1 MVNSISVVLFIVLL
15 AVAAFSAAMGSYYY
29 STLSESLKQKAE
41 NAISSFDYY
50 RTEAEYYDNARVVVA
65 GEPNSDK
72 LEVEYLDAD
81 GQIRFSS
88 SDLTAFR
95 SPGTPD
101 IAEAIS
107 MKRTKVWIGAD
118 PSTGEH
124 IMAAS
129 SPLMIDG
136 EVVGVMR
143 YVTSLNKVDKQII
156 IIVAIALGIGMVH
169 QHFMLTPVMTVAEN
183 VVIGSEPVRGVFFD
197 RKKAE
202 AQVAAMID
210 EYNFHISAT
219 AKVETLSVGEQQ
231 RVEILK
237 ALYRGADLL
246 ILDEPTAVLTPQEV
260 EDLFRVMRQLKAAG
274 KSIIIITHKLKE
286 TMEIADRVSVLRQGK
301 MIESGVPVA
310 GTTMNELAQMM
321 VGRDVELSVTRR
333 AEQVGEENFSVRGLS
348 LTERGVPIL
357 RDVCL
362 SLRKGE
368 ILGIAGIEG
377 NGQTELIEVL
387 TGLRRPDHMELFKD
401 GKPLSG
407 NAAAFLAA
415 GVGHVP
421 EDRMT
426 RGLVLEMS
434 IEDNLI
440 LGYHRRPALRLAS
453 AIRRFAEQERTEFA
467 IKAPNVQ
474 ERCSALSGG
483 NQQKVVIARV
493 FSENPDVI
501 IVAQP
506 TRGVDVGAMEYIHH
520 RLLDLRDG
528 GKSILLISADLDE
541 VRSLSDRLAVIYGGR
556 IVAEGKPDTWSDME
570 IGLLMTGGS
579 LAPEKEGTA

>member
-1 MVNSISVVLFIVLL
+1 MRGIVKQYPLVRAIDGADFTVEQGEIHSLL
-15 AVAAFSAAMGSYYY
+15 GENGAGK
-29 STLSESLKQKAE
+29 STLMKIL
-41 NAISSFDYY
+41 YGM
-50 RTEAEYYDNARVVVA
+50 TTPTA
-65 GEPNSDK
+65 GEVRVFGKP
-72 LEVEYLDAD
+72 V
-81 GQIRFSS
+81 
-88 SDLTAFR
+88 
-95 SPGTPD
+95 
-101 IAEAIS
+101 AIT
-107 MKRTKVWIGAD
+107 RPA
-118 PSTGEH
+118 
-124 IMAAS
+124 
-129 SPLMIDG
+129 
-136 EVVGVMR
+136 
-143 YVTSLNKVDKQII
+143 Q
-156 IIVAIALGIGMVH
+156 AIALGIGMVH

-348 LTERGVPIL
+348 LTERGVPLL

-440 LGYHRRPALRLAS
+440 LGYHRRPAFARRGLRLAS
-453 AIRRFAEQERTEFA
+453 AIRKFAEQERTEFA

-520 RLLDLRDG
+520 RLLDLRDS

>member
-1 MVNSISVVLFIVLL
+1 MALL
-15 AVAAFSAAMGSYYY
+15 EMQQICKAFSGVYANDHVDLTVEKGEIHALLGENGAGKTTLMNILFGIY
-29 STLSESLKQKAE
+29 SADSGQILWK
-41 NAISSFDYY
+41 
-50 RTEAEYYDNARVVVA
+50 
-65 GEPNSDK
+65 GEP
-72 LEVEYLDAD
+72 V
-81 GQIRFSS
+81 RF
-88 SDLTAFR
+88 A
-95 SPGTPD
+95 SPKD
-101 IAEAIS
+101 
-107 MKRTKVWIGAD
+107 
-118 PSTGEH
+118 
-124 IMAAS
+124 
-129 SPLMIDG
+129 
-136 EVVGVMR
+136 
-143 YVTSLNKVDKQII
+143 
-156 IIVAIALGIGMVH
+156 AIAAGIGMVQ
-169 QHFMLTPVMTVAEN
+169 QHFSLVRKMTVLDN
-183 VVIGSEPVRGVFFD
+183 IILNLRDNRFVLD
-197 RKKAE
+197 RKQARQRVCALAE
-202 AQVAAMID
+202 KYGLTVDPDAQVG
-210 EYNFHISAT
+210 S
-219 AKVETLSVGEQQ
+219 LSVGEQQ

-440 LGYHRRPALRLAS
+440 LGYHRRPAFARRGLRLAS

-467 IKAPNVQ
+467 IKAPNLQ

>member
-1 MVNSISVVLFIVLL
+1 MNVVEMHGICKYFGNFCANKNIEFTLKQGEVHALL
-15 AVAAFSAAMGSYYY
+15 GENGAGK
-29 STLSESLKQKAE
+29 STLMNILYGLYAHDE
-41 NAISSFDYY
+41 
-50 RTEAEYYDNARVVVA
+50 
-65 GEPNSDK
+65 
-72 LEVEYLDAD
+72 
-81 GQIRFSS
+81 GQI
-88 SDLTAFR
+88 L
-95 SPGTPD
+95 
-101 IAEAIS
+101 IN
-107 MKRTKVWIGAD
+107 
-118 PSTGEH
+118 GEEVH
-124 IMAAS
+124 MS
-129 SPLMIDG
+129 SP
-136 EVVGVMR
+136 
-143 YVTSLNKVDKQII
+143 S
-156 IIVAIALGIGMVH
+156 VAIQHGIGMVH

-440 LGYHRRPALRLAS
+440 LGYHRRPAFARRGLRLAS

-467 IKAPNVQ
+467 IKAPNLQ

>member
-1 MVNSISVVLFIVLL
+1 MRGIVKQYPLVRAIDGADFTVEQGEIHSLL
-15 AVAAFSAAMGSYYY
+15 GENGAGK
-29 STLSESLKQKAE
+29 STLMKIL
-41 NAISSFDYY
+41 YGM
-50 RTEAEYYDNARVVVA
+50 TTPTA
-65 GEPNSDK
+65 GEVRVFGKP
-72 LEVEYLDAD
+72 
-81 GQIRFSS
+81 
-88 SDLTAFR
+88 
-95 SPGTPD
+95 
-101 IAEAIS
+101 
-107 MKRTKVWIGAD
+107 
-118 PSTGEH
+118 
-124 IMAAS
+124 
-129 SPLMIDG
+129 
-136 EVVGVMR
+136 
-143 YVTSLNKVDKQII
+143 
-156 IIVAIALGIGMVH
+156 VAITRPAQAIARGIGMVH

-310 GTTMNELAQMM
+310 GTNMNELAQMM

-348 LTERGVPIL
+348 LTERGVPLL

-440 LGYHRRPALRLAS
+440 LGYHRRPAFARRGLRLAS

>member
-1 MVNSISVVLFIVLL
+1 MRGIVKQYPLVRAIDGADFTVEQGEIHSLL
-15 AVAAFSAAMGSYYY
+15 GENGAGK
-29 STLSESLKQKAE
+29 STLMKIL
-41 NAISSFDYY
+41 YGM
-50 RTEAEYYDNARVVVA
+50 TTPTA
-65 GEPNSDK
+65 GEVRVFGKP
-72 LEVEYLDAD
+72 V
-81 GQIRFSS
+81 
-88 SDLTAFR
+88 
-95 SPGTPD
+95 
-101 IAEAIS
+101 AIT
-107 MKRTKVWIGAD
+107 RPA
-118 PSTGEH
+118 
-124 IMAAS
+124 
-129 SPLMIDG
+129 
-136 EVVGVMR
+136 
-143 YVTSLNKVDKQII
+143 Q
-156 IIVAIALGIGMVH
+156 AIALGIGMVH

-348 LTERGVPIL
+348 LTERGVPLL

-407 NAAAFLAA
+407 NAAAFLSA

-440 LGYHRRPALRLAS
+440 LGYHRRPAFARRGLRLAS

-474 ERCSALSGG
+474 ERCSAQSGG

-520 RLLDLRDG
+520 RLLDLRDS

>member
-1 MVNSISVVLFIVLL
+1 MRGIVKQYPLVRAIDGADFTVEQGEIHSLL
-15 AVAAFSAAMGSYYY
+15 GENGAGK
-29 STLSESLKQKAE
+29 STLMKIL
-41 NAISSFDYY
+41 YGM
-50 RTEAEYYDNARVVVA
+50 TTPTA
-65 GEPNSDK
+65 GEVRVFGKP
-72 LEVEYLDAD
+72 V
-81 GQIRFSS
+81 
-88 SDLTAFR
+88 
-95 SPGTPD
+95 
-101 IAEAIS
+101 AIT
-107 MKRTKVWIGAD
+107 RPA
-118 PSTGEH
+118 
-124 IMAAS
+124 
-129 SPLMIDG
+129 
-136 EVVGVMR
+136 
-143 YVTSLNKVDKQII
+143 Q
-156 IIVAIALGIGMVH
+156 AIALGMVH

-440 LGYHRRPALRLAS
+440 LGYHRRPAVARRGLRLAS

>member
-1 MVNSISVVLFIVLL
+1 MRGIVKQYPLVRAIDGADFTVEQGEIHSLL
-15 AVAAFSAAMGSYYY
+15 GENGAGK
-29 STLSESLKQKAE
+29 STLMKIL
-41 NAISSFDYY
+41 YGM
-50 RTEAEYYDNARVVVA
+50 TPPTA
-65 GEPNSDK
+65 GEVRVFGKP
-72 LEVEYLDAD
+72 V
-81 GQIRFSS
+81 
-88 SDLTAFR
+88 
-95 SPGTPD
+95 
-101 IAEAIS
+101 AIT
-107 MKRTKVWIGAD
+107 RPA
-118 PSTGEH
+118 
-124 IMAAS
+124 
-129 SPLMIDG
+129 
-136 EVVGVMR
+136 
-143 YVTSLNKVDKQII
+143 Q
-156 IIVAIALGIGMVH
+156 AIALGIGMVH
-169 QHFMLTPVMTVAEN
+169 QHFMLTPVMTVEEN

-440 LGYHRRPALRLAS
+440 LGYHRRPAFARRGLRLAS

>member
-1 MVNSISVVLFIVLL
+1 MALL
-15 AVAAFSAAMGSYYY
+15 EMQQICKAFSGVYANDHVDLTVEKGEIHALLGENGAGKTTLMNILFGIY
-29 STLSESLKQKAE
+29 S
-41 NAISSFDYY
+41 
-50 RTEAEYYDNARVVVA
+50 
-65 GEPNSDK
+65 
-72 LEVEYLDAD
+72 AD
-81 GQIRFSS
+81 SGQILWKGQPVRF
-88 SDLTAFR
+88 A
-95 SPGTPD
+95 SPKD
-101 IAEAIS
+101 
-107 MKRTKVWIGAD
+107 
-118 PSTGEH
+118 
-124 IMAAS
+124 
-129 SPLMIDG
+129 
-136 EVVGVMR
+136 
-143 YVTSLNKVDKQII
+143 
-156 IIVAIALGIGMVH
+156 AIAAGIGMVQ
-169 QHFMLTPVMTVAEN
+169 QHFSLVRKMTVLDN
-183 VVIGSEPVRGVFFD
+183 IILNLRDNRFVLD
-197 RKKAE
+197 RKQARQRVCALAE
-202 AQVAAMID
+202 KYGLTVDPDAQVG
-210 EYNFHISAT
+210 N
-219 AKVETLSVGEQQ
+219 LSVGEQQ

-440 LGYHRRPALRLAS
+440 LGYHRRPAFARRGLRLAS

>member
-1 MVNSISVVLFIVLL
+1 MRGIVKQYPLVRAIDGADFTVEQGEIHSLL
-15 AVAAFSAAMGSYYY
+15 GENGAGK
-29 STLSESLKQKAE
+29 STLMKIL
-41 NAISSFDYY
+41 YGM
-50 RTEAEYYDNARVVVA
+50 TTPTA
-65 GEPNSDK
+65 GEVRVFGKP
-72 LEVEYLDAD
+72 V
-81 GQIRFSS
+81 
-88 SDLTAFR
+88 
-95 SPGTPD
+95 
-101 IAEAIS
+101 AIT
-107 MKRTKVWIGAD
+107 RPA
-118 PSTGEH
+118 
-124 IMAAS
+124 
-129 SPLMIDG
+129 
-136 EVVGVMR
+136 
-143 YVTSLNKVDKQII
+143 Q
-156 IIVAIALGIGMVH
+156 AIALGIGMVH

-440 LGYHRRPALRLAS
+440 LGYHRRPAFARRGLRLAS

-501 IVAQP
+501 NVAQP

>member
-1 MVNSISVVLFIVLL
+1 MRGIVKQYPLVRAIDGADFTVEQGEIHSLL
-15 AVAAFSAAMGSYYY
+15 GENGAGK
-29 STLSESLKQKAE
+29 STLMKIL
-41 NAISSFDYY
+41 YGM
-50 RTEAEYYDNARVVVA
+50 TTPTA
-65 GEPNSDK
+65 GEVRVFGKP
-72 LEVEYLDAD
+72 V
-81 GQIRFSS
+81 
-88 SDLTAFR
+88 
-95 SPGTPD
+95 
-101 IAEAIS
+101 AIT
-107 MKRTKVWIGAD
+107 RPA
-118 PSTGEH
+118 
-124 IMAAS
+124 
-129 SPLMIDG
+129 
-136 EVVGVMR
+136 
-143 YVTSLNKVDKQII
+143 Q
-156 IIVAIALGIGMVH
+156 AIALGIGMVH

-401 GKPLSG
+401 GKTLSG

-440 LGYHRRPALRLAS
+440 LGYHRRPAFARRGLRLAS

-467 IKAPNVQ
+467 IKAPNLQ

>member
-1 MVNSISVVLFIVLL
+1 MRGIVKQYPLVRAIDGADFTVEQGEIHSLL
-15 AVAAFSAAMGSYYY
+15 GENGAGK
-29 STLSESLKQKAE
+29 STLMKIL
-41 NAISSFDYY
+41 YGM
-50 RTEAEYYDNARVVVA
+50 TTPTA
-65 GEPNSDK
+65 GEVRVFGKP
-72 LEVEYLDAD
+72 V
-81 GQIRFSS
+81 
-88 SDLTAFR
+88 
-95 SPGTPD
+95 
-101 IAEAIS
+101 AIT
-107 MKRTKVWIGAD
+107 RPA
-118 PSTGEH
+118 
-124 IMAAS
+124 
-129 SPLMIDG
+129 
-136 EVVGVMR
+136 
-143 YVTSLNKVDKQII
+143 Q
-156 IIVAIALGIGMVH
+156 AIALGIGMVH

-197 RKKAE
+197 RKKAD

-440 LGYHRRPALRLAS
+440 LGYHRRPAFARRGLRLAS

-467 IKAPNVQ
+467 IKAPNLQ

>member
-1 MVNSISVVLFIVLL
+1 MRGIVKQYPLVRAIDGADFTVEQGEIHSLL
-15 AVAAFSAAMGSYYY
+15 GENGAGK
-29 STLSESLKQKAE
+29 STLMKIL
-41 NAISSFDYY
+41 YGM
-50 RTEAEYYDNARVVVA
+50 TTPTA
-65 GEPNSDK
+65 GEVRVFGKP
-72 LEVEYLDAD
+72 V
-81 GQIRFSS
+81 
-88 SDLTAFR
+88 
-95 SPGTPD
+95 
-101 IAEAIS
+101 AIT
-107 MKRTKVWIGAD
+107 RPA
-118 PSTGEH
+118 
-124 IMAAS
+124 
-129 SPLMIDG
+129 
-136 EVVGVMR
+136 
-143 YVTSLNKVDKQII
+143 Q
-156 IIVAIALGIGMVH
+156 AIALGIGMVH

-333 AEQVGEENFSVRGLS
+333 AEQVGEENFAVRGLS

-401 GKPLSG
+401 GQPLSG

-440 LGYHRRPALRLAS
+440 LGYHRRPAFARRGLRLAS

-520 RLLDLRDG
+520 RLLDLRDS

-579 LAPEKEGTA
+579 LTEEKEGTA

>member
-1 MVNSISVVLFIVLL
+1 MRGIVKQYPLVRAIDGADFTVEQGEIHSLL
-15 AVAAFSAAMGSYYY
+15 GENGAGK
-29 STLSESLKQKAE
+29 STLMKIL
-41 NAISSFDYY
+41 YGM
-50 RTEAEYYDNARVVVA
+50 TTPTA
-65 GEPNSDK
+65 GEVRVFGKP
-72 LEVEYLDAD
+72 V
-81 GQIRFSS
+81 
-88 SDLTAFR
+88 
-95 SPGTPD
+95 
-101 IAEAIS
+101 AIT
-107 MKRTKVWIGAD
+107 RPA
-118 PSTGEH
+118 
-124 IMAAS
+124 
-129 SPLMIDG
+129 
-136 EVVGVMR
+136 
-143 YVTSLNKVDKQII
+143 Q
-156 IIVAIALGIGMVH
+156 AIALGIGMVH

-310 GTTMNELAQMM
+310 GTNMNELAQMM

-407 NAAAFLAA
+407 NAAAFLSA

-440 LGYHRRPALRLAS
+440 LGYHRRPAFARRGLRLAS

-579 LAPEKEGTA
+579 LTQEKEGTA

>member
-1 MVNSISVVLFIVLL
+1 MALL
-15 AVAAFSAAMGSYYY
+15 EMQQICKAFSGVYANDHVDLMVEKGEIHALLGENGAGKTTLMNILFGIY
-29 STLSESLKQKAE
+29 SADSGQILWK
-41 NAISSFDYY
+41 
-50 RTEAEYYDNARVVVA
+50 
-65 GEPNSDK
+65 GEP
-72 LEVEYLDAD
+72 V
-81 GQIRFSS
+81 RF
-88 SDLTAFR
+88 A
-95 SPGTPD
+95 SPKD
-101 IAEAIS
+101 
-107 MKRTKVWIGAD
+107 
-118 PSTGEH
+118 
-124 IMAAS
+124 
-129 SPLMIDG
+129 
-136 EVVGVMR
+136 
-143 YVTSLNKVDKQII
+143 
-156 IIVAIALGIGMVH
+156 AIAAGIGMVQ
-169 QHFMLTPVMTVAEN
+169 QHFSLVRKMTVLDN
-183 VVIGSEPVRGVFFD
+183 IILNLRDNRFVLD
-197 RKKAE
+197 RKQARQRVCALAE
-202 AQVAAMID
+202 KYGLTVDPDAQVG
-210 EYNFHISAT
+210 S
-219 AKVETLSVGEQQ
+219 LSVGEQQ

-440 LGYHRRPALRLAS
+440 LGYHRRPAFARRGLRLAS

>member
-1 MVNSISVVLFIVLL
+1 MRGIVKQYPLVRAIDGADFTVEQGEIHSLL
-15 AVAAFSAAMGSYYY
+15 GENGAGK
-29 STLSESLKQKAE
+29 STLMKIL
-41 NAISSFDYY
+41 YGM
-50 RTEAEYYDNARVVVA
+50 TTPTA
-65 GEPNSDK
+65 GEVRVFGKP
-72 LEVEYLDAD
+72 V
-81 GQIRFSS
+81 
-88 SDLTAFR
+88 
-95 SPGTPD
+95 
-101 IAEAIS
+101 AIT
-107 MKRTKVWIGAD
+107 RPA
-118 PSTGEH
+118 
-124 IMAAS
+124 
-129 SPLMIDG
+129 
-136 EVVGVMR
+136 
-143 YVTSLNKVDKQII
+143 Q
-156 IIVAIALGIGMVH
+156 AIALGIGMVH

-440 LGYHRRPALRLAS
+440 LGYHRRPAFARRGLRLAS

-467 IKAPNVQ
+467 LKAPNLQ

>member
-1 MVNSISVVLFIVLL
+1 MAEDFVIEMLHITKEFPGIKANDDITLQLRKGEVHALLGENGAGKSTLMSVLFGL
-15 AVAAFSAAMGSYYY
+15 Y
-29 STLSESLKQKAE
+29 QP
-41 NAISSFDYY
+41 
-50 RTEAEYYDNARVVVA
+50 EA
-65 GEPNSDK
+65 
-72 LEVEYLDAD
+72 
-81 GQIRFSS
+81 GQIRKN
-88 SDLTAFR
+88 
-95 SPGTPD
+95 G
-101 IAEAIS
+101 
-107 MKRTKVWIGAD
+107 K
-118 PSTGEH
+118 
-124 IMAAS
+124 
-129 SPLMIDG
+129 
-136 EVVGVMR
+136 EVVI
-143 YVTSLNKVDKQII
+143 SNPND
-156 IIVAIALGIGMVH
+156 ANALGIGMVH

-440 LGYHRRPALRLAS
+440 LGYHRRPAFARRGLRLAS

>member
-1 MVNSISVVLFIVLL
+1 MNAVEMRGIVKQYPLVRAIDGADFTVEQGEIHSLL
-15 AVAAFSAAMGSYYY
+15 GENGAGK
-29 STLSESLKQKAE
+29 STLMKIL
-41 NAISSFDYY
+41 YGM
-50 RTEAEYYDNARVVVA
+50 TPPTA
-65 GEPNSDK
+65 GEVRVFGKP
-72 LEVEYLDAD
+72 V
-81 GQIRFSS
+81 
-88 SDLTAFR
+88 
-95 SPGTPD
+95 
-101 IAEAIS
+101 AIT
-107 MKRTKVWIGAD
+107 RPA
-118 PSTGEH
+118 
-124 IMAAS
+124 
-129 SPLMIDG
+129 
-136 EVVGVMR
+136 
-143 YVTSLNKVDKQII
+143 Q
-156 IIVAIALGIGMVH
+156 AIALGIGMVH

-310 GTTMNELAQMM
+310 GTTMKELAQMM

-440 LGYHRRPALRLAS
+440 LGYHRRPAFARRGLRLAS
-453 AIRRFAEQERTEFA
+453 AIRKFAEQERTEFA

>member
-1 MVNSISVVLFIVLL
+1 MRGIV
-15 AVAAFSAAMGSYYY
+15 
-29 STLSESLKQKAE
+29 KQYPLVR
-41 NAISSFDYY
+41 AID
-50 RTEAEYYDNARVVVA
+50 
-65 GEPNSDK
+65 
-72 LEVEYLDAD
+72 
-81 GQIRFSS
+81 
-88 SDLTAFR
+88 
-95 SPGTPD
+95 
-101 IAEAIS
+101 
-107 MKRTKVWIGAD
+107 GAD
-118 PSTGEH
+118 FTVEQGEIH
-124 IMAAS
+124 SLLGENGAGK
-129 SPLMIDG
+129 SPLMKILYGMTTPTAG
-136 EVVGVMR
+136 EVRVFGKPVAITR
-143 YVTSLNKVDKQII
+143 PAQ
-156 IIVAIALGIGMVH
+156 AIALGIGMVH

-348 LTERGVPIL
+348 LTERGVPLL

-407 NAAAFLAA
+407 NAAAFLSA

-440 LGYHRRPALRLAS
+440 LGYHRRPAFARRGLRLAS
-453 AIRRFAEQERTEFA
+453 AIRKFAEQERTEFA

-520 RLLDLRDG
+520 RLLDLRDS

>member
-1 MVNSISVVLFIVLL
+1 MRGIVKQYPLVRAIDGADFTVEQGEIHSLL
-15 AVAAFSAAMGSYYY
+15 GENGAGK
-29 STLSESLKQKAE
+29 STLMKIL
-41 NAISSFDYY
+41 YGM
-50 RTEAEYYDNARVVVA
+50 TTPTA
-65 GEPNSDK
+65 GEVRVFGKP
-72 LEVEYLDAD
+72 V
-81 GQIRFSS
+81 
-88 SDLTAFR
+88 
-95 SPGTPD
+95 
-101 IAEAIS
+101 AIT
-107 MKRTKVWIGAD
+107 RPA
-118 PSTGEH
+118 
-124 IMAAS
+124 
-129 SPLMIDG
+129 
-136 EVVGVMR
+136 
-143 YVTSLNKVDKQII
+143 Q
-156 IIVAIALGIGMVH
+156 AIALGIGMVH

-237 ALYRGADLL
+237 ALYREADLL

-440 LGYHRRPALRLAS
+440 LGYHRRPAFARRGLRLAS

-467 IKAPNVQ
+467 IKAPNLQ

>member
-1 MVNSISVVLFIVLL
+1 MRGIVKQYPLVRAIDGADFTVEQGEIHSLL
-15 AVAAFSAAMGSYYY
+15 GENGAGK
-29 STLSESLKQKAE
+29 STLMKIL
-41 NAISSFDYY
+41 YGM
-50 RTEAEYYDNARVVVA
+50 TTPTA
-65 GEPNSDK
+65 GEVRVFGKP
-72 LEVEYLDAD
+72 V
-81 GQIRFSS
+81 
-88 SDLTAFR
+88 
-95 SPGTPD
+95 
-101 IAEAIS
+101 AIT
-107 MKRTKVWIGAD
+107 RPA
-118 PSTGEH
+118 
-124 IMAAS
+124 
-129 SPLMIDG
+129 
-136 EVVGVMR
+136 
-143 YVTSLNKVDKQII
+143 Q
-156 IIVAIALGIGMVH
+156 AIALGIGMVH

-333 AEQVGEENFSVRGLS
+333 AEQVG
-348 LTERGVPIL
+348 
-357 RDVCL
+357 
-362 SLRKGE
+362 GE

-440 LGYHRRPALRLAS
+440 LGYHRRPAFARRGLRLAS

>member
-1 MVNSISVVLFIVLL
+1 MAEDFVIEMLHITKEFPGIKANDDITLQLRKGEVHALLGENGAGKSTLMSVLFGLYQPEAGKILKNGKEV
-15 AVAAFSAAMGSYYY
+15 AVR
-29 STLSESLKQKAE
+29 
-41 NAISSFDYY
+41 N
-50 RTEAEYYDNARVVVA
+50 
-65 GEPNSDK
+65 PN
-72 LEVEYLDAD
+72 DA
-81 GQIRFSS
+81 
-88 SDLTAFR
+88 
-95 SPGTPD
+95 
-101 IAEAIS
+101 
-107 MKRTKVWIGAD
+107 
-118 PSTGEH
+118 
-124 IMAAS
+124 
-129 SPLMIDG
+129 
-136 EVVGVMR
+136 
-143 YVTSLNKVDKQII
+143 N
-156 IIVAIALGIGMVH
+156 ALGIGMVH

-440 LGYHRRPALRLAS
+440 LGYHRRPAFARRGLRLAS

>member
-1 MVNSISVVLFIVLL
+1 MRGIVKQYPLVRAIDGADFTVEQGEIHSLL
-15 AVAAFSAAMGSYYY
+15 GENGAGK
-29 STLSESLKQKAE
+29 STLMKIL
-41 NAISSFDYY
+41 YGM
-50 RTEAEYYDNARVVVA
+50 TTPTA
-65 GEPNSDK
+65 GEVRVFGKP
-72 LEVEYLDAD
+72 V
-81 GQIRFSS
+81 
-88 SDLTAFR
+88 
-95 SPGTPD
+95 
-101 IAEAIS
+101 AIT
-107 MKRTKVWIGAD
+107 RPA
-118 PSTGEH
+118 
-124 IMAAS
+124 
-129 SPLMIDG
+129 
-136 EVVGVMR
+136 
-143 YVTSLNKVDKQII
+143 Q
-156 IIVAIALGIGMVH
+156 AIALGIGMVH

-440 LGYHRRPALRLAS
+440 LGYHRRPAFARRGLRLSS

-467 IKAPNVQ
+467 IKAPNLQ

>member
-1 MVNSISVVLFIVLL
+1 MRGIVKQYPLVRAIDGADFTVEQGEIHSLL
-15 AVAAFSAAMGSYYY
+15 GENGAGK
-29 STLSESLKQKAE
+29 STLVKIL
-41 NAISSFDYY
+41 YGM
-50 RTEAEYYDNARVVVA
+50 TTPTA
-65 GEPNSDK
+65 GEVRVFGKP
-72 LEVEYLDAD
+72 V
-81 GQIRFSS
+81 
-88 SDLTAFR
+88 
-95 SPGTPD
+95 
-101 IAEAIS
+101 AIT
-107 MKRTKVWIGAD
+107 RPA
-118 PSTGEH
+118 
-124 IMAAS
+124 
-129 SPLMIDG
+129 
-136 EVVGVMR
+136 
-143 YVTSLNKVDKQII
+143 Q
-156 IIVAIALGIGMVH
+156 AIALGIGMVH

-440 LGYHRRPALRLAS
+440 LGYHRRPAFARRGLRLAS

-467 IKAPNVQ
+467 IKAPNLQ

>member
-1 MVNSISVVLFIVLL
+1 MRGIVKQYPLVRAIDGADFTVEQGEIHSLL
-15 AVAAFSAAMGSYYY
+15 GENGAGK
-29 STLSESLKQKAE
+29 STLMKIL
-41 NAISSFDYY
+41 YGM
-50 RTEAEYYDNARVVVA
+50 TTPTA
-65 GEPNSDK
+65 GEVRVFGKP
-72 LEVEYLDAD
+72 V
-81 GQIRFSS
+81 
-88 SDLTAFR
+88 
-95 SPGTPD
+95 
-101 IAEAIS
+101 AIT
-107 MKRTKVWIGAD
+107 RPA
-118 PSTGEH
+118 
-124 IMAAS
+124 
-129 SPLMIDG
+129 
-136 EVVGVMR
+136 
-143 YVTSLNKVDKQII
+143 Q
-156 IIVAIALGIGMVH
+156 AIALGIGMVH

-440 LGYHRRPALRLAS
+440 LGYHRRPAFARRGLRLAS
-453 AIRRFAEQERTEFA
+453 AIRRFAEQERTG
-467 IKAPNVQ
+467 
-474 ERCSALSGG
+474 ALSGG

>member
-1 MVNSISVVLFIVLL
+1 MRGIVKQYPLVRAIDGADFTVEQGEIHSLL
-15 AVAAFSAAMGSYYY
+15 GENGAGK
-29 STLSESLKQKAE
+29 STLMKIL
-41 NAISSFDYY
+41 YGM
-50 RTEAEYYDNARVVVA
+50 TTPTA
-65 GEPNSDK
+65 GEVRVFGKP
-72 LEVEYLDAD
+72 V
-81 GQIRFSS
+81 
-88 SDLTAFR
+88 
-95 SPGTPD
+95 
-101 IAEAIS
+101 AIT
-107 MKRTKVWIGAD
+107 RPA
-118 PSTGEH
+118 
-124 IMAAS
+124 
-129 SPLMIDG
+129 
-136 EVVGVMR
+136 
-143 YVTSLNKVDKQII
+143 Q
-156 IIVAIALGIGMVH
+156 AIALGIGMVH

-440 LGYHRRPALRLAS
+440 LGYHRRPAFARRGLRLAS
-453 AIRRFAEQERTEFA
+453 ANPRFAEQERTEFA
-467 IKAPNVQ
+467 LKAPNLQ

>member
-1 MVNSISVVLFIVLL
+1 MRGIVKQYPLVRAIDGADFTVEQGEIHSLL
-15 AVAAFSAAMGSYYY
+15 GENGAGK
-29 STLSESLKQKAE
+29 STLMKIL
-41 NAISSFDYY
+41 YGM
-50 RTEAEYYDNARVVVA
+50 TTPTA
-65 GEPNSDK
+65 GEVRVFGKP
-72 LEVEYLDAD
+72 V
-81 GQIRFSS
+81 
-88 SDLTAFR
+88 
-95 SPGTPD
+95 
-101 IAEAIS
+101 AIT
-107 MKRTKVWIGAD
+107 RPA
-118 PSTGEH
+118 
-124 IMAAS
+124 
-129 SPLMIDG
+129 
-136 EVVGVMR
+136 
-143 YVTSLNKVDKQII
+143 Q
-156 IIVAIALGIGMVH
+156 AIALGIGMGH

-440 LGYHRRPALRLAS
+440 LGYHRRPAFARRGLRLAS

-467 IKAPNVQ
+467 IKAPNLQ

>member
-1 MVNSISVVLFIVLL
+1 MRGIVKQYPLVRAIDGADFTVEQGEIHSLL
-15 AVAAFSAAMGSYYY
+15 GENGAGK
-29 STLSESLKQKAE
+29 STLMKIL
-41 NAISSFDYY
+41 YGM
-50 RTEAEYYDNARVVVA
+50 TTPTA
-65 GEPNSDK
+65 GEVRVFGKP
-72 LEVEYLDAD
+72 V
-81 GQIRFSS
+81 
-88 SDLTAFR
+88 
-95 SPGTPD
+95 
-101 IAEAIS
+101 AIT
-107 MKRTKVWIGAD
+107 RPA
-118 PSTGEH
+118 
-124 IMAAS
+124 
-129 SPLMIDG
+129 
-136 EVVGVMR
+136 
-143 YVTSLNKVDKQII
+143 Q
-156 IIVAIALGIGMVH
+156 AIALGIGMVH

-407 NAAAFLAA
+407 NAAACLAA

-440 LGYHRRPALRLAS
+440 LGYHRRPAFARRGLRLAS

>member
-1 MVNSISVVLFIVLL
+1 MRGIVKQYPLVRAIDGADFTVEQGEIHSLL
-15 AVAAFSAAMGSYYY
+15 GENGAGK
-29 STLSESLKQKAE
+29 STLMKIL
-41 NAISSFDYY
+41 YGM
-50 RTEAEYYDNARVVVA
+50 TTPTA
-65 GEPNSDK
+65 GEVRVFGKP
-72 LEVEYLDAD
+72 V
-81 GQIRFSS
+81 
-88 SDLTAFR
+88 
-95 SPGTPD
+95 
-101 IAEAIS
+101 AIT
-107 MKRTKVWIGAD
+107 RPA
-118 PSTGEH
+118 
-124 IMAAS
+124 
-129 SPLMIDG
+129 
-136 EVVGVMR
+136 
-143 YVTSLNKVDKQII
+143 Q
-156 IIVAIALGIGMVH
+156 AIALGIGMVH

-440 LGYHRRPALRLAS
+440 LGYHRRPAFARRGLRLAS

>member
-1 MVNSISVVLFIVLL
+1 MRGIVKQYPLVRAIDGADFTVEQGEIHSLL
-15 AVAAFSAAMGSYYY
+15 GENGAGK
-29 STLSESLKQKAE
+29 STLMKIL
-41 NAISSFDYY
+41 YGM
-50 RTEAEYYDNARVVVA
+50 TTPTA
-65 GEPNSDK
+65 GEVRVFGKP
-72 LEVEYLDAD
+72 V
-81 GQIRFSS
+81 
-88 SDLTAFR
+88 
-95 SPGTPD
+95 
-101 IAEAIS
+101 AIT
-107 MKRTKVWIGAD
+107 RPA
-118 PSTGEH
+118 
-124 IMAAS
+124 
-129 SPLMIDG
+129 
-136 EVVGVMR
+136 
-143 YVTSLNKVDKQII
+143 Q
-156 IIVAIALGIGMVH
+156 AIALGIGMVH

-440 LGYHRRPALRLAS
+440 LGYHRRPASARRGLRLAS

-467 IKAPNVQ
+467 IKAPNLQ

>member
-1 MVNSISVVLFIVLL
+1 MRGIVKQYPLVRAIDGDDFTVEQGEIHSLL
-15 AVAAFSAAMGSYYY
+15 GENGAGK
-29 STLSESLKQKAE
+29 STLMKILYGMTTS
-41 NAISSFDYY
+41 
-50 RTEAEYYDNARVVVA
+50 TA
-65 GEPNSDK
+65 GEVRVFGKP
-72 LEVEYLDAD
+72 V
-81 GQIRFSS
+81 
-88 SDLTAFR
+88 
-95 SPGTPD
+95 
-101 IAEAIS
+101 AIT
-107 MKRTKVWIGAD
+107 RPA
-118 PSTGEH
+118 
-124 IMAAS
+124 
-129 SPLMIDG
+129 
-136 EVVGVMR
+136 
-143 YVTSLNKVDKQII
+143 Q
-156 IIVAIALGIGMVH
+156 AIALGIGMVH

-310 GTTMNELAQMM
+310 GTTMKELAQMM

-440 LGYHRRPALRLAS
+440 LGYHRRPAFARRGLRLAS
-453 AIRRFAEQERTEFA
+453 AIRKFAEQERTEFA

>member
-1 MVNSISVVLFIVLL
+1 MRGIVKQYPLVRAIDGADFTVEQGEIHSLL
-15 AVAAFSAAMGSYYY
+15 GENGAGK
-29 STLSESLKQKAE
+29 STLMKIL
-41 NAISSFDYY
+41 YGM
-50 RTEAEYYDNARVVVA
+50 TTPTA
-65 GEPNSDK
+65 GEVRVFGKP
-72 LEVEYLDAD
+72 V
-81 GQIRFSS
+81 
-88 SDLTAFR
+88 
-95 SPGTPD
+95 
-101 IAEAIS
+101 AIT
-107 MKRTKVWIGAD
+107 RPA
-118 PSTGEH
+118 
-124 IMAAS
+124 
-129 SPLMIDG
+129 
-136 EVVGVMR
+136 
-143 YVTSLNKVDKQII
+143 Q
-156 IIVAIALGIGMVH
+156 AIALGIGMVH

-246 ILDEPTAVLTPQEV
+246 ILDEARPHPQEWRGSLRV
-260 EDLFRVMRQLKAAG
+260 MQQLQAAKAPSSPAAQGDRGDRRPGVGAAPGQNDRERRPRGGNHHERAGPDDGGARRGALRHPPGRAGGGGKLFRARPLPHRAG
-274 KSIIIITHKLKE
+274 RAHPARRVPLPAQGGDSGHRRHRGQRP
-286 TMEIADRVSVLRQGK
+286 DRAHPKCST
-301 MIESGVPVA
+301 S
-310 GTTMNELAQMM
+310 
-321 VGRDVELSVTRR
+321 
-333 AEQVGEENFSVRGLS
+333 
-348 LTERGVPIL
+348 
-357 RDVCL
+357 
-362 SLRKGE
+362 
-368 ILGIAGIEG
+368 
-377 NGQTELIEVL
+377 
-387 TGLRRPDHMELFKD
+387 LRRPDHMELFED

-440 LGYHRRPALRLAS
+440 LGYHRRPAFARRGLRLAS

-467 IKAPNVQ
+467 IKAPNLQ

-483 NQQKVVIARV
+483 NQRKVVIARV

>member
-1 MVNSISVVLFIVLL
+1 MADNYVIEMLHITKEFPGIKANDDITLQLRKGEIHALLGENGAGKSTLMSVLFGLYQPEQGTIRKNGQEV
-15 AVAAFSAAMGSYYY
+15 
-29 STLSESLKQKAE
+29 KI
-41 NAISSFDYY
+41 N
-50 RTEAEYYDNARVVVA
+50 N
-65 GEPNSDK
+65 PN
-72 LEVEYLDAD
+72 DA
-81 GQIRFSS
+81 
-88 SDLTAFR
+88 
-95 SPGTPD
+95 
-101 IAEAIS
+101 
-107 MKRTKVWIGAD
+107 
-118 PSTGEH
+118 
-124 IMAAS
+124 
-129 SPLMIDG
+129 
-136 EVVGVMR
+136 
-143 YVTSLNKVDKQII
+143 N
-156 IIVAIALGIGMVH
+156 ALGIGMVH

-440 LGYHRRPALRLAS
+440 LGYHRRPAFARRGLRLAS

-467 IKAPNVQ
+467 IKAPNLQ

>member
-1 MVNSISVVLFIVLL
+1 MRGIVKQYPLVRAIDGADFTVEQGEIHSLL
-15 AVAAFSAAMGSYYY
+15 GENGAGK
-29 STLSESLKQKAE
+29 STLMKIL
-41 NAISSFDYY
+41 YGM
-50 RTEAEYYDNARVVVA
+50 TTPTA
-65 GEPNSDK
+65 GEVRVFGKP
-72 LEVEYLDAD
+72 V
-81 GQIRFSS
+81 
-88 SDLTAFR
+88 
-95 SPGTPD
+95 
-101 IAEAIS
+101 AIT
-107 MKRTKVWIGAD
+107 RPA
-118 PSTGEH
+118 
-124 IMAAS
+124 
-129 SPLMIDG
+129 
-136 EVVGVMR
+136 
-143 YVTSLNKVDKQII
+143 Q
-156 IIVAIALGIGMVH
+156 AIALGIGMVH

-440 LGYHRRPALRLAS
+440 LGYHRRPAFARRGLRLAS
-453 AIRRFAEQERTEFA
+453 AIRRFAERERTEFA

>member
-1 MVNSISVVLFIVLL
+1 MRGIVKQYPLVRAIDGADFTVEQGEIHSLL
-15 AVAAFSAAMGSYYY
+15 GENGAGK
-29 STLSESLKQKAE
+29 STLMKIL
-41 NAISSFDYY
+41 YGM
-50 RTEAEYYDNARVVVA
+50 TTPTA
-65 GEPNSDK
+65 GEVRVFGKP
-72 LEVEYLDAD
+72 V
-81 GQIRFSS
+81 
-88 SDLTAFR
+88 
-95 SPGTPD
+95 
-101 IAEAIS
+101 AIT
-107 MKRTKVWIGAD
+107 RPA
-118 PSTGEH
+118 
-124 IMAAS
+124 
-129 SPLMIDG
+129 
-136 EVVGVMR
+136 
-143 YVTSLNKVDKQII
+143 Q
-156 IIVAIALGIGMVH
+156 AIALGIGMVH

-219 AKVETLSVGEQQ
+219 AKVETLSLGEQQ

-440 LGYHRRPALRLAS
+440 LGYHRRPAFARRGLRLAS